1 MATLE
6 RTRKPGSPPA
16 GTCPALALAVLISLA
31 PFPARAQEPG
41 GLPPPGQTPAVGA
54 AEALGAPPPPGLA
67 PPAAPG
73 PACCPGAAGGP
84 APDEWSVFIES
95 GPVFP
100 VSGGFQHQLDMGWT
114 VDIGAR
120 EVVCGSAHAAFFT
133 ELAGEYETLPAR
145 EGDVRSTDVTAEL
158 PNGRTR
164 LLSGFHR
171 TRLVEVDHLGVE
183 GALGLTWDPGLF
195 DAPGDGPD
203 SPDRRLFLISRVG
216 LHGGATHA
224 VFHETP
230 TAKGLRELRA
240 FEAPTKN
247 RATLAGLRLFDPVES
262 HQAYFG
268 AFTTLGVGLSWC
280 HASLAGMPL
289 GDVSLTAE
297 AELGYHWDDLGQF
310 NHEATFLSVSP
321 KLTLAFSF

>member
-1 MATLE
+1 VA
-6 RTRKPGSPPA
+6 
-16 GTCPALALAVLISLA
+16 
-31 PFPARAQEPG
+31 
-41 GLPPPGQTPAVGA
+41 GA
-54 AEALGAPPPPGLA
+54 AEQFGAPPPPGLA
-67 PPAAPG
+67 PPPAPG
-73 PACCPGAAGGP
+73 PGCCPGSAGDP

-100 VSGGFQHQLDMGWT
+100 VSGGFQHQLDTGWT

-145 EGDVRSTDVTAEL
+145 EKDIRSTDVTAEL
-158 PNGRTR
+158 PSGRSR
-164 LLSGFHR
+164 LLRDFHR

-183 GALGLTWDPGLF
+183 GALGLTWDPGFF
-195 DAPGDGPD
+195 DDGAG

-240 FEAPTKN
+240 FEAPAMPQA
-247 RATLAGLRLFDPVES
+247 RAGLRLFDPVES

-280 HASLAGMPL
+280 HAAVAGVPL
-289 GDVSLTAE
+289 GDVSLAAE
-297 AELGYHWDDLGQF
+297 AEVGYHWDDLGEF
-310 NHEATFLSVSP
+310 DHKATFLSFSP
-321 KLTLAFSF
+321 KLTLGFSF